1 MVGGEDFYFGGKQF
15 RCLAWLF
22 CCPFFKC
29 EIRRATKKKGERK
42 EPDETRTCNVE
53 GVERRRQK
61 LRGRGGGGMG
71 TCLECKSSQE

>member
-29 EIRRATKKKGERK
+29 EIRRATKKKEKGRNQTRRERVTSRESK
-42 EPDETRTCNVE
+42 DDGSSYEEEEEEEE
-53 GVERRRQK
+53 GWERA
-61 LRGRGGGGMG
+61 
-71 TCLECKSSQE
+71 